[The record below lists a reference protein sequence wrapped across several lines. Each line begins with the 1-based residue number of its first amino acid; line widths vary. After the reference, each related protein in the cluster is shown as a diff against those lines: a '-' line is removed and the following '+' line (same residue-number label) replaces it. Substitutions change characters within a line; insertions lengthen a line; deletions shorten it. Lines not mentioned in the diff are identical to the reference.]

1 MRFSDHRIHCERC
14 HALTNN
20 FSEEGFTIEVP
31 LEITSKTDRL
41 TARIHCKIG
50 NQIHQLSLEGLFNE
64 SGASMHLTNSEQN
77 LIESIIKQLGDSRL
91 CGNAKICPQRIVE
104 LVAELSKS
112 TVQPD

>member
-14 HALTNN
+14 HALTSG
-20 FSEEGFTIEVP
+20 FTEEGFTIEVP

-41 TARIHCKIG
+41 TARIHCKIE
-50 NQIHQLSLEGLFNE
+50 NHTHQLSLEGLFNE
-64 SGASMHLTNSEQN
+64 SGSSMHLTDREQN
-77 LIESIIKQLGDSRL
+77 LIESTLKQLGDSRL

-104 LVAELSKS
+104 LVAELNKS